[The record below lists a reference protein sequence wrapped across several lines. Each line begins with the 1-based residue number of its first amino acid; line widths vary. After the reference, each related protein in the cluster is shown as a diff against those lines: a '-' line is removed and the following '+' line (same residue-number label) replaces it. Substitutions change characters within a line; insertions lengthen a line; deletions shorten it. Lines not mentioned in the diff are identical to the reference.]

1 MKVLLTILTV
11 LMLVSSISLVNAQ
24 NITDTKCPESGFGSD
39 ADFCGTVDNDNDD
52 NDKGVYACNV
62 ITDTDKFCKEN
73 LERNSKKQE
82 DSKKHTSGI
91 GKITVGYGDVGSY
104 YGKGK
109 VVIKNLDTGE
119 TLVKHDL
126 NFAKQHHNQGP
137 DCCEKTYT
145 FDKSNTDKGDL
156 IGIKVTGGGGSW
168 TDNTGYEYKKNLRI
182 SITLDEI
189 GE

>member
-1 MKVLLTILTV
+1 M
-11 LMLVSSISLVNAQ
+11 
-24 NITDTKCPESGFGSD
+24 TDTRDRCGSD
-39 ADFCGTVDNDNDD
+39 ADFCYDGSDYIPNKDKKDN

-62 ITDTDKFCKEN
+62 AKDTDKFCKKN
-73 LERNSKKQE
+73 LERNSQKQK
-82 DSKKHTSGI
+82 DNNKPTSSGI

-119 TLVKHDL
+119 TLVTHKL

-137 DCCEKTYT
+137 DCCVKVYT
-145 FDKSNTDKGDL
+145 FDKSGTHYGDR
-156 IGIKVTGGGGSW
+156 ISAKVTGGGGSW
-168 TDNTGYEYKKNLRI
+168 ESGTYNYKNNLRM

-189 GE
+189 GQ